1 MEEQRLHL
9 EWRKLKNR
17 VAGEPAIVDAKKA
30 ADAARTDLEKRNLMR
45 TYYQIYYGRMQALA
59 ETAELKVYL
68 DRKKKEL
75 INGLAQPRV
84 RPEPTPR
91 PSVKR

>member
-17 VAGEPAIVDAKKA
+17 VAGEPAIVGAKKA
-30 ADAARTDLEKRNLMR
+30 ADAAPTDLEKRNLMR

-59 ETAELKVYL
+59 ETAELKGYL
-68 DRKKKEL
+68 ERKKKEL

-84 RPEPTPR
+84 RPEPTPH